1 MNLHE
6 TNGTMPMDT
15 KEEITLPKQEPGQ
28 REQDILASAT
38 VTRPNYRTHYTLSG
52 HTMAISAVKFS
63 PNGKVLASAGEM
75 INSYSS
81 FQHDSYLTTLAY
93 SCRQAHKALERVHRP
108 IREDAV
114 WPH

>member
-1 MNLHE
+1 MDLLE
-6 TNGTMPMDT
+6 KNGTLPMDT

-38 VTRPNYRTHYTLSG
+38 VTRPIYRTHHTLSG

-75 INSYSS
+75 INSHSS

-93 SCRQAHKALERVHRP
+93 SCRQAHKTLERVHRS
-108 IREDAV
+108 IREDTV

>member
-38 VTRPNYRTHYTLSG
+38 VTRPNYRNHYTLSG

-75 INSYSS
+75 
-81 FQHDSYLTTLAY
+81 LT
-93 SCRQAHKALERVHRP
+93 HIALSNPTHT
-108 IREDAV
+108 
-114 WPH
+114 